1 MIRVIRAEW
10 RKLRR
15 PTLFL
20 GTLGAVGAISILTS
34 SIPYIAMDLPRRG
47 RERGFSR
54 ETIEGF
60 TGLSLGLAFAS
71 TLLGIVALSV
81 FASQTAQEYSH
92 GTLRNLLVRQ
102 PRRMVLLGG
111 KAIAMALFGLLVVLE
126 TAIISVVAEFIWAN
140 AKGIST
146 SAWTAGGL
154 GGDGIINLFTTLGNV
169 ALATIGFGIIGMLLG
184 LVLRSPISS
193 IAIGISWV
201 MVVEGIVGAV
211 WESTQKYLPGQLLA
225 AVGTG
230 GSDTISYK
238 WALTTSVLILIGA
251 GALAAFLFKKRDVS
265 S

>member
-1 MIRVIRAEW
+1 VIRVIRAEW

-15 PTLFL
+15 PTLLL
-20 GTLGAVGAISILTS
+20 GTLGAVGAIAVLTA
-34 SIPYIAMDLPRRG
+34 SIPYIAMDSPRRG

-111 KAIAMALFGLLVVLE
+111 KAVSMALFGMLVVVE
-126 TAIISVVAEFIWAN
+126 TSIISVITEYFWAN
-140 AKGIST
+140 AKGIPT
-146 SAWTAGGL
+146 AAWTEGGIS
-154 GGDGIINLFTTLGNV
+154 GDGISNLFTTLGNV
-169 ALATIGFGIIGMLLG
+169 SLATVGFGIIGMLLG
-184 LVLRSPISS
+184 LILRSPISS

-201 MVVEGIVGAV
+201 MIVEGIVGAV
-211 WESTQKYLPGQLLA
+211 WESTQKYLPGLLLT
-225 AVGTG
+225 AVGSG
-230 GSDTISYK
+230 GSTTITYK
-238 WALTTSVLILIGA
+238 WALTTSLLILIAA
-251 GALAAFLFKKRDVS
+251 GALAALLFKKRDVS

>member
-20 GTLGAVGAISILTS
+20 GTLGAVGAISILTA
-34 SIPYIAMDLPRRG
+34 SIPFIAMDAPRRG
-47 RERGFSR
+47 RERGFTR

-60 TGLSLGLAFAS
+60 TGLSIGLGFAS

-102 PRRMVLLGG
+102 PRRMILLGG
-111 KAIAMALFGLLVVLE
+111 KAISMALFALLVVVE
-126 TAIISVVAEFIWAN
+126 TAIVSVTAEFIWASG
-140 AKGIST
+140 KGIST
-146 SAWTAGGL
+146 TAWTAGGV
-154 GGDGIINLFTTLGNV
+154 GGEGITHLFTTLGNV
-169 ALATIGFGIIGMLLG
+169 ALATVGFGIIGMLLG
-184 LVLRSPISS
+184 LVLRSPISA
-193 IAIGISWV
+193 IAIGIAWV

-211 WESTQKYLPGQLLA
+211 WESTQKYLPGQLLT
-225 AVGTG
+225 AVGLG
-230 GSDTISYK
+230 GSTTITYR